1 MKRFLAPILA
11 LMVAATVSAQMAHQH
26 SATMNH
32 DAMFVDAM
40 TMHHED
46 GIGMAQMAVDKAES
60 AELRAMAQKMIED
73 QRRDIERMQA
83 LRPEGPKTAMEEI
96 HKMPGMMPMSEM
108 EEDRARLDATTRHEF
123 DVAFTEIM
131 PKHHAGAITMARHE
145 MEKGSIQGLKDIARE
160 IVEKQSR
167 EREQLLAMH
176 QQLHGGTKAMASS
189 STGRRRMAKD

>member
-1 MKRFLAPILA
+1 MKPLVAPILA
-11 LMVAATVSAQMAHQH
+11 LMVAATGYAQMEHQH

-46 GIGMAQMAVDKAES
+46 GIRMAQMAVDKAES

-73 QRRDIERMQA
+73 QRRDIERMEP
-83 LRPEGPKTAMEEI
+83 LRPQGPKMPMEEM

-108 EEDRARLDATTRHEF
+108 AEDMARLDATTRHEF

-131 PKHHAGAITMARHE
+131 PKHHAGAIKMAQHQI
-145 MEKGSIQGLKDIARE
+145 EKGSVQGLKDIARE
-160 IVEKQSR
+160 IVDKQSR
-167 EREQLLAMH
+167 ENEQLLALH
-176 QQLHGGTKAMASS
+176 KTLHGGTEVMASS
-189 STGRRRMAKD
+189 STERRRMAKD